1 MFLKQKF
8 LTLIRVIGKFNIFYY
23 LALIALAITYALSTT
38 NLLNSLLSS
47 FVETEK
53 ELVSVERICDY
64 IENIPFEETTR
75 DKEDLD
81 KYLVIRFVKFFYIF
95 SFVTQ

>member
-1 MFLKQKF
+1 M
-8 LTLIRVIGKFNIFYY
+8 
-23 LALIALAITYALSTT
+23 AITYALNTT

-75 DKEDLD
+75 VKEDLD
-81 KYLVIRFVKFFYIF
+81 KYLVICFEIF
-95 SFVTQ
+95 LHF